1 MGEGGCH
8 QRREG
13 QYCSFLQ
20 GLQLARKADPRFQF
34 AWENVGYGALR
45 HDKRLRKALGEGVV
59 VRACAYGRK
68 SGKTY
73 RLWLSSETAE
83 EFSPILPTARESM
96 CQHCKEGRTGPHEQG
111 YCPPRGSKQKR
122 ISEEG
127 QIVTAARQRVPWR
140 LSAHVATAM
149 RRAWDKVHK
158 RMQEQA

>member
-1 MGEGGCH
+1 ML
-8 QRREG
+8 QL
-13 QYCSFLQ
+13 LQ
-20 GLQLARKADPRFQF
+20 GLQLARKIDPRFQF

-83 EFSPILPTARESM
+83 EFSPILPTAKESM
-96 CQHCKEGRTGPHEQG
+96 CRHCKEGRTGPHEQG
-111 YCPPRGSKQKR
+111 YCPPKGSKQKR

-127 QIVTAARQRVPWR
+127 RQWQQQGRGFHGGCRHTWQRRCARRGTRCTSGCRSKHEATTGGGASVAA
-140 LSAHVATAM
+140 
-149 RRAWDKVHK
+149 
-158 RMQEQA
+158 